1 MSKKENLK
9 VFISVDMEG
18 ISGIVHGSQTSRNQ
32 LDYQKGRALMVG
44 DVNAAIEGIL
54 EYGEA
59 EIVVS
64 EGHGGMT
71 NIEPEDIHESAVLVR
86 GRPKPLSQMAGIDN
100 SFDAALFIGYHSK
113 KGTKHGILSHTF
125 SGRHIDSLTINGME
139 LGETG
144 INAGIAGYYG
154 VPLIFVSG
162 DLAVTKEAKALI
174 PHIVGVSVKEAVARS
189 AAKCIHPKI
198 ARSLIRKGVIEALK
212 KRDAVEPFIIK
223 PPIEILVKFTNALMA
238 DGVEF
243 MPTAERINGR
253 TIRFVLDDYIK
264 AYGAF
269 RASVEI
275 ASAVS
280 R

>member
-59 EIVVS
+59 DVVVS

-100 SFDAALFIGYHSK
+100 SFDAALFVGYHSK

-174 PHIVGVSVKEAVARS
+174 PQIVGVSVKEAVARS
-189 AAKCIHPKI
+189 AAKCIHPTI
-198 ARSLIRKGVIEALK
+198 ARNLIRKGVIEALK
-212 KRDAVEPFIIK
+212 KRDTIGPFIMK